1 MSVVGVKLLRLV
13 NLIQQDQGVD
23 MSIGELK
30 LVRPWA
36 RIVATIGLLLFAGLL
51 LRCGSDDKKNDAPT
65 TNLSP
70 EIPSDW
76 DGKADW
82 NGSTWKVTT
91 E

>member
-1 MSVVGVKLLRLV
+1 MLRLV

-30 LVRPWA
+30 LVRPWG
-36 RIVATIGLLLFAGLL
+36 RIAATIGLLLLAGLL
-51 LRCGSDDKKNDAPT
+51 LRCGSDDKKKDAP
-65 TNLSP
+65 SP
-70 EIPSDW
+70 NPSPGIPSDW
-76 DGKADW
+76 DGNSDW